1 MRITFGSGSK
11 IKFPSSIDYETK
23 EAFTLCAIEMKPK
36 NGQTKNS
43 GTTLAIETAY
53 PRQTIQEPNQV

>member
-11 IKFPSSIDYETK
+11 IKFPSSCDYEPK
-23 EAFTLCAIEMKPK
+23 EAFTVSTLEKKI
-36 NGQTKNS
+36 NGLTKNS